1 MYYITKISSSIGV
14 DVSRS
19 YIIPVDDVS
28 EVTFITGKSVDGIY
42 SGEGSRLDRG
52 LKLRSRNR
60 EPSYTWF

>member
-1 MYYITKISSSIGV
+1 MYYTTKISSSIGV

-19 YIIPVDDVS
+19 YITADDVS

-42 SGEGSRLDRG
+42 SGEGSRLDWG

>member
-1 MYYITKISSSIGV
+1 MYYTTKISSSIGV

-19 YIIPVDDVS
+19 YITVDDVS